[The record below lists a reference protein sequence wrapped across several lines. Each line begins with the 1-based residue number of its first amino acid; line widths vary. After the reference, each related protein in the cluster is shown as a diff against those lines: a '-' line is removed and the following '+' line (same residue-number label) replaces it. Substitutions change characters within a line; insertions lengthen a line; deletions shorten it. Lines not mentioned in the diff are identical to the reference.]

1 MASRSV
7 GRIPR
12 PNGNYILRWNVTSR
26 RKREKRTGSRIERER
41 EAPFSRSN
49 LATIDHL
56 ETLEQTLHALCF
68 VFELPGSIKW
78 EEMERQVGID
88 DKPFSRFRSTL
99 KEFLNGQITAER
111 ISSDTF
117 ERTRSNWKPA
127 VWKFLSRRWR
137 WLGGRTSASQVRFN
151 SV

>member
-1 MASRSV
+1 MKRDESAK
-7 GRIPR
+7 
-12 PNGNYILRWNVTSR
+12 T
-26 RKREKRTGSRIERER
+26 REKNRIKDRKRER

-117 ERTRSNWKPA
+117 ERTRSN
-127 VWKFLSRRWR
+127 
-137 WLGGRTSASQVRFN
+137 
-151 SV
+151 